1 VITIIDN
8 DNREWA
14 DAADLDNAIFAM
26 KHISDEEDY
35 LELRAVDEDGKVL
48 AWCFADG
55 MGHLIQTSR
64 KCHVD

>member
-26 KHISDEEDY
+26 KHISEEEHID
-35 LELRAVDEDGKVL
+35 LRSVSESGKVL
-48 AWCFADG
+48 AWCFRDDD
-55 MGHLIQTSR
+55 HYLIQR
-64 KCHVD
+64 AGK